1 MPSTE
6 LFKACAD
13 VATQNDVIAESVH
26 AKSVEGV
33 L

>member
-1 MPSTE
+1 MPSAE
-6 LFKACAD
+6 LFKASAD
-13 VATQNDVIAESVH
+13 VATQNDVIAECVQ